1 MLRLMKQLRPF
12 TLSVIAVFVLVF
24 GQAMSELYLPTLMA
38 DIVDVGIVNGDVPYI
53 WKTGGIM
60 LLVTIGGAICTIL
73 AGFLASRTAVGFSRN
88 IRGKVFNRIESYSLD
103 EFDRIGTASMIVRTT
118 NDITQVQQATFMVL
132 RMMLFAPMMAI
143 GGVIMAISKD
153 GPLSLILVVVVP
165 VIATF
170 VAFVATKGLPMFKA
184 IQNRVDHINLVLR
197 ESLTGVRVIRA
208 FNKKKHEVERFD
220 EANRSLMDVSIR
232 VNRLMA
238 VTMPVIMLLF
248 NLTTLAVVWFGGIR
262 IDGGNM
268 AIGDLMAYIQY
279 IMRIMFSLIM
289 MTMMLIMI
297 PRASVSAGRI
307 NEVLDLEPSI
317 KDPDDL
323 EHVGKEAPGKIT
335 FENVSFRYH
344 GAEEPALSGIS
355 FTTEPGTVTA
365 IIGGTGSGKSTVIN
379 LIPRFYDVLS
389 GAIKLGGVDIRKMS
403 QEELRSRI
411 GYVSQKSILFSGTVS
426 ENIRFAAK
434 SASDGEVIH
443 AAEIAQAADFI
454 GKMDEGY
461 DTEIAQGGVNVSGG
475 QKQRLAI
482 ARALAAKRDIYLFDD
497 SFSALDFKTDA
508 ALRKALLE
516 ETKESAVILVSQRVS
531 TVMTA
536 DQILVMDEGRIVGK
550 GTHEELLESCPIYR
564 EISDSQFSGEV
575 PA

>member
-1 MLRLMKQLRPF
+1 MLRLLKQLRPF

-165 VIATF
+165 VIAAF

-184 IQNRVDHINLVLR
+184 IQKRVDHINLVLR

-307 NEVLDLEPSI
+307 NEILDLEPSI
-317 KDPDDL
+317 KDADDL
-323 EHVGKEAPGKIT
+323 EHVGKEAPGKIA

-344 GAEEPALSGIS
+344 GAEEPALSDIS
-355 FTTEPGTVTA
+355 FATEPGTVTA

-411 GYVSQKSILFSGTVS
+411 GYVSQKSILFSGTVT

-434 SASDGEVIH
+434 SASDGEVTH